1 MSKATRE
8 AYGEEISK
16 LIQENPKIVVLDA
29 DLAGST
35 YSGKAGEVCPE
46 RFFDMGIAEAN
57 MIGVSAGLAAS
68 GYIPF
73 ASSFAMFCTGRVW
86 EQIRN
91 SVAYPH
97 LNVKIVGS
105 HSGIT
110 VGEDGVTHQAIEDI
124 AIMRDITGL
133 EVYAPCDQWETKAVI
148 DHVASTNNPCYIRLG
163 RSKVED
169 VFDENKKFDVTKI
182 NVIHEGTSKVAVFAT
197 GLMVQSSLGAL
208 KALNEKGIDPTII
221 DVCAI
226 KPTDEEGIA
235 KILENND
242 EIFTVEEHSVTG
254 GLGSMICEV
263 AADRC
268 PKRIHR
274 IGMRGFAESADWK
287 TLLKEYKL
295 DAEGVAEQIL
305 AGLDK

>member
-1 MSKATRE
+1 MAKATRE
-8 AYGEEISK
+8 AYGEELAK
-16 LIQENPKIVVLDA
+16 LVAENPKIVVLDA

-35 YSGKAGEVCPE
+35 KSAEGGKVAPE

-91 SVAYPH
+91 SVAYPG

-105 HSGIT
+105 HSGIA

-124 AIMRDITGL
+124 AIMRAITGL
-133 EVYAPCDQWETKAVI
+133 QVFVPCDQYETKAVI
-148 DHVASTNNPCYIRLG
+148 DYVAGYNGPCYVRLG
-163 RSKVED
+163 RSVVED
-169 VFDENKKFDVTKI
+169 VFTPDQKLDVTKA
-182 NVIHEGTSKVAVFAT
+182 NVLRRGGNTAVFT
-197 GLMVQSSLGAL
+197 CGLMVQSTLEAAKL
-208 KALNEKGIDPTII
+208 LAADGIEITVV

-226 KPTDEEGIA
+226 KPCDEEGIA
-235 KILENND
+235 KILEEYDN
-242 EIFTVEEHSVTG
+242 IFTVEEHSVTG
-254 GLGSMICEV
+254 GLGSVICEV

-268 PKRIHR
+268 PKKIHR
-274 IGMRGFAESADWK
+274 IGMYGFGESGSWQD
-287 TLLKEYKL
+287 LLKEYQL
-295 DAEGVAEQIL
+295 DGPGVYSQIRGYL
-305 AGLDK
+305 K

>member
-16 LIQENPKIVVLDA
+16 LIQENSKIVVLDA

-221 DVCAI
+221 DICAI

-235 KILENND
+235 KILESND

-268 PKRIHR
+268 PKRIYR

>member
-1 MSKATRE
+1 MAKATRV
-8 AYGEEISK
+8 AYGEKIAE
-16 LIQENPKIVVLDA
+16 LIQTNPKIVVLDA

-35 YSGKAGEVCPE
+35 NSAKAGAVCPE

-73 ASSFAMFCTGRVW
+73 CSSFAMFCTGRVW
-86 EQIRN
+86 EQVRN

-148 DHVASTNNPCYIRLG
+148 EHVANSDNPCYVRLG
-163 RSKVED
+163 RSNVED

-182 NVIHEGTSKVAVFAT
+182 NVIHEGTSKVAIFAT

-208 KALNEKGIDPTII
+208 EILKEKGVDPTIVDI
-221 DVCAI
+221 CAI
-226 KPTDEEGIA
+226 KPTDEDGIA
-235 KILENND
+235 KILEEND
-242 EIFTVEEHSVTG
+242 EIFTVEEHSITG
-254 GLGSMICEV
+254 GLGSLVCEV

-274 IGMRGFAESADWK
+274 IGMRGFGQSADWK
-287 TLLKEYKL
+287 SLLEEYKL
-295 DAEGVAEQIL
+295 DDKGVAEQIL
-305 AGLDK
+305 NGLGK

>member
-1 MSKATRE
+1 MAKATRE
-8 AYGEEISK
+8 AYGEKIAQ

-35 YSGKAGEVCPE
+35 YSAKAQAVCPE

-86 EQIRN
+86 EQVRN

-148 DHVASTNNPCYIRLG
+148 EHVSKTDMPCYVRLG

-169 VFDENKKFDVTKI
+169 VFDENKVFDVTKI
-182 NVIHEGTSKVAVFAT
+182 NVIHEGTSKIAVFCT
-197 GLMVQSSLGAL
+197 GLMVQSSLEAL
-208 KALNEKGIDPTII
+208 PKLQEIGFDPTIV

-226 KPTDEEGIA
+226 KPCDEDGIA
-235 KILENND
+235 KILEEND
-242 EIFTVEEHSVTG
+242 QIFTVEEHSVTG

-268 PKRIHR
+268 PRRIHR
-274 IGMRGFAESADWK
+274 IGMRGFAQSADWA
-287 TLLKEYKL
+287 TLLREYKL
-295 DAEGVAEQIL
+295 DGQGVFEQISTIL
-305 AGLDK
+305 K

>member
-1 MSKATRE
+1 MAKATRE
-8 AYGEEISK
+8 AYGEQIAK

-29 DLAGST
+29 DLADST
-35 YSGKAGEVCPE
+35 NSGKARDVCPE

-97 LNVKIVGS
+97 LNVKVIGS

-148 DHVASTNNPCYIRLG
+148 KHVASTDNPCYVRLG

-169 VFDENKKFDVTKI
+169 VFDENKVFDVTKV
-182 NVIHEGTSKVAVFAT
+182 NVIHKGNSKVAIFAT

-208 KALNEKGIDPTII
+208 EMLQKDGVDPTIV

-235 KILENND
+235 KILEAND
-242 EIFTVEEHSVTG
+242 EIFTIEEHSIIG

-268 PKRIHR
+268 PRRIHR
-274 IGMRGFAESADWK
+274 IGMKGFAQSADWQ
-287 TLLKEYKL
+287 TLLQEYQL
-295 DAEGVAEQIL
+295 DANGVYQQII
-305 AGLDK
+305 KQIKK